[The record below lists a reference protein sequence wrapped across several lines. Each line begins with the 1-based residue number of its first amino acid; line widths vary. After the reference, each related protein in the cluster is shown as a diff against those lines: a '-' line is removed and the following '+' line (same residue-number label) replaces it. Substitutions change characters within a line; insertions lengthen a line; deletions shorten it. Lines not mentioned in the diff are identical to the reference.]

1 MNYQAI
7 RARLEMPILS
17 AFNSELPEIPVY
29 FDNVVAVP
37 PSTPKEYVSIN
48 IMFGLTTKPS
58 ISGYFDYARGSI
70 VIRCYAEPAKGAAR
84 CQEMIAIAKS
94 VLDKVNLQPK
104 KAAGVHLKTSGITGP
119 MFFPNEEKTHF
130 VARLDAGWQAT
141 VA

>member
-7 RARLEMPILS
+7 RAKLEMPIIS

-29 FDNVVAVP
+29 FDNVVAFP
-37 PSTPKEYVSIN
+37 GSTPKEYVSVN

-58 ISGYFDYARGSI
+58 IAGFFDYARGSV
-70 VIRCYAEPAKGAAR
+70 VIRCFAEPAKGAAR
-84 CQEMIAIAKS
+84 CQEMISIAKD
-94 VLDKVNLQPK
+94 VLDRINLQAK
-104 KAAGVHLKTSGITGP
+104 KDAGVHMKTSGITGP

-130 VARLDAGWQAT
+130 VGRLDAGWQAT